1 MKNSILKLG
10 IGLSVI
16 ASANIFAIDINQA
29 IDTAIQN
36 NYNLKQQQY
45 KLDESELNLDSSYS
59 GFQPKLDLNY
69 NYNNRNKLIAGQ
81 IKKDS
86 TVSAIVSYNL
96 FNGFMDK
103 YNIDSSEN
111 LYESSKLTYEASKQD
126 LTLNVKNKY
135 INYLLKQKNSQTF
148 EEALKLY
155 KKQYEDSSNFF
166 AQGLIAQN
174 ELLEVEV
181 QMLQATQELQNAKTN
196 EKISRHEL
204 ENVLG
209 TKLTDELESID
220 LKNDI
225 SFDKTNIENRSELKA
240 LELVSQ
246 SYINLAKANQGG
258 YYPSINASFS
268 MNKYGE
274 DASPS
279 DRTGYPDSQN
289 IGTINVNWNLYNG
302 NSDNTK
308 VMINRKK
315 AAQYM
320 MQLKD
325 LKQQI
330 ELQYENAKEQLEVS
344 KLNLK
349 TANKALETSKLNY
362 EIVVNKVQEGLS
374 SNKDL
379 IDANYLLTKSKQ
391 NYFSAYYNRYLAI
404 ATLQRVLEVNN

>member
-1 MKNSILKLG
+1 MKNKI
-10 IGLSVI
+10 IGLSL
-16 ASANIFAIDINQA
+16 FACVNLFALDINTAVDVA
-29 IDTAIQN
+29 IEN
-36 NYNLKQQQY
+36 NYSLKQQQY
-45 KLDESELNLDSSYS
+45 ILDESELNLDSSYS
-59 GFQPKLDLNY
+59 GFKPKLDLNY
-69 NYNNRNKLIAGQ
+69 TYNSRNKIITGQ

-86 TVSAIVSYNL
+86 TASATVSYNL

-103 YNIDSSEN
+103 YNIDASEY

-126 LTLNVKNKY
+126 LILNVKSKY
-135 INYLLKQKNSQTF
+135 IDYLLKQKNSQTF
-148 EEALKLY
+148 SEALKLY

-181 QMLQATQELQNAKTN
+181 QMLQATQNLQNAKTN

-209 TKLTDELESID
+209 TKIVDEVESID
-220 LKNDI
+220 LKEDI
-225 SFDKTNIENRSELKA
+225 TFDKTNIENRSELKA

-246 SYINLAKANQGG
+246 SYTSRAKASRSG
-258 YYPSINASFS
+258 YMPSVDASFS
-268 MNKYGE
+268 VNKYGE
-274 DASPS
+274 DSNPTN
-279 DRTGYPDSQN
+279 RTGYPNSQS
-289 IGTINVNWNLYNG
+289 IGTVSVNWNLYNG
-302 NSDNTK
+302 NSDSVN

-325 LKQQI
+325 LKLQI
-330 ELQYENAKEQLEVS
+330 DLQYENALEQLEVS

-349 TANKALETSKLNY
+349 TATKALETSKLNY

-379 IDANYLLTKSKQ
+379 IDANYLLTQSKQ
-391 NYFSAYYNRYLAI
+391 NYFSAYFTRYLAI
-404 ATLQRVLEVNN
+404 ATLQRVLEEKN

>member
-1 MKNSILKLG
+1 MKSNILKL
-10 IGLSVI
+10 SVAASLI
-16 ASANIFAIDINQA
+16 ACSSLFAIDINKA
-29 IDTAIQN
+29 VDTAIEN
-36 NYNLKQQQY
+36 NYSLKQQQY
-45 KLDESELNLDSSYS
+45 VLDESELTLDSSYS
-59 GFQPKLDLNY
+59 GFKPKLDLSY
-69 NYNNRNKLIAGQ
+69 NYNSRNKIIPGQ

-86 TVSAIVSYNL
+86 TVSATVSYNL

-103 YNIDSSEN
+103 YNIDASEH
-111 LYESSKLTYEASKQD
+111 LYESSKLTYEATKQD
-126 LTLNVKNKY
+126 LILSVKNKY
-135 INYLLKQKNSQTF
+135 INYLLQQKNSQTF
-148 EEALKLY
+148 SEALKLY
-155 KKQYEDSSNFF
+155 EKQYEDSSNFF
-166 AQGLIAQN
+166 EQGLIAQN

-181 QMLQATQELQNAKTN
+181 QMLQATQDLQNAKTN

-209 TKLTDELESID
+209 TKIVDIVESID
-220 LKNDI
+220 LKDNI

-246 SYINLAKANQGG
+246 SYSSRAKASQSG
-258 YYPSINASFS
+258 YMPTIDASFS
-268 MNKYGE
+268 VNKYGE
-274 DASPS
+274 DSSPS
-279 DRTGYPDSQN
+279 DRTDYPNSQS
-289 IGTINVNWNLYNG
+289 IGTVSVNWNLYNG
-302 NSDNTK
+302 NSDNTD

-315 AAQYM
+315 ASQYM

-325 LKQQI
+325 LKLQI
-330 ELQYENAKEQLEVS
+330 DLQYENAKEQLEVS

-379 IDANYLLTKSKQ
+379 IDANYLLTQSKQ

-404 ATLQRVLEVNN
+404 ATLQRVLEEKN

>member
-1 MKNSILKLG
+1 MKTKIIS
-10 IGLSVI
+10 LSLMACV
-16 ASANIFAIDINQA
+16 NLFAIDINKA
-29 IDTAIQN
+29 VDTAIEN
-36 NYNLKQQQY
+36 NYSLKQQQY
-45 KLDESELNLDSSYS
+45 VLDESKLNVDSSYS
-59 GFQPKLDLNY
+59 GYKPTLDLNY
-69 NYNNRNKLIAGQ
+69 TYNSRDKIITGQ

-86 TVSAIVSYNL
+86 SISATVSYNL

-103 YNIDSSEN
+103 YNIDSSKH
-111 LYESSKLTYEASKQD
+111 LFESSKLTYEASKQD
-126 LTLNVKNKY
+126 LILNVKSKY
-135 INYLLKQKNSQTF
+135 INYLLAQKNSQTF
-148 EEALKLY
+148 GEALKLF

-166 AQGLIAQN
+166 TQGLIAQN

-181 QMLQATQELQNAKTN
+181 QMLQATQDLQNAKTD

-209 TKLTDELESID
+209 AKIVDEVESINLD
-220 LKNDI
+220 EKI
-225 SFDKTNIENRSELKA
+225 SFDKKNIENRSELKA
-240 LELVSQ
+240 LELISK
-246 SYINLAKANQGG
+246 SYISLAKASQSG
-258 YYPSINASFS
+258 YLPSVDASFS
-268 MNKYGE
+268 VNKYGE
-274 DASPS
+274 DANPS
-279 DRTGYPDSQN
+279 DRTGYPDSQS
-289 IGTINVNWNLYNG
+289 IGTVSLNWNLYNG
-302 NSDNTK
+302 DSDKTD

-315 AAQYM
+315 ATQYM

-325 LKQQI
+325 LKLQI
-330 ELQYENAKEQLEVS
+330 DLQYENAREQLEVS

-404 ATLQRVLEVNN
+404 ATLERVLEEKN

>member
-1 MKNSILKLG
+1 MKNKI
-10 IGLSVI
+10 IGLSL
-16 ASANIFAIDINQA
+16 FACVNLFALDINTAVDVA
-29 IDTAIQN
+29 IEN
-36 NYNLKQQQY
+36 NYSLKQQQY
-45 KLDESELNLDSSYS
+45 ILDESELNLDSSYS
-59 GFQPKLDLNY
+59 GFKPKLDLNY
-69 NYNNRNKLIAGQ
+69 TYNSRNKIITGQ

-86 TVSAIVSYNL
+86 TASATVSYNL

-103 YNIDSSEN
+103 YNIDASEY

-126 LTLNVKNKY
+126 LILNVKSKY
-135 INYLLKQKNSQTF
+135 IDYLLKQKNSQTF
-148 EEALKLY
+148 SEALKLY

-181 QMLQATQELQNAKTN
+181 QMLQATQNLQNAKTN

-209 TKLTDELESID
+209 SKIVDEVESID
-220 LKNDI
+220 LKEDI
-225 SFDKTNIENRSELKA
+225 TFDKTNIENRSELKA

-246 SYINLAKANQGG
+246 SYTSRAKASRSG
-258 YYPSINASFS
+258 YMPSVDASFS
-268 MNKYGE
+268 VNKYGE
-274 DASPS
+274 DSNPTN
-279 DRTGYPDSQN
+279 RTGYPNSQS
-289 IGTINVNWNLYNG
+289 IGTVSVNWNLYNG
-302 NSDNTK
+302 NSDSVN

-325 LKQQI
+325 LKLQI
-330 ELQYENAKEQLEVS
+330 DLQYENALEQLEVS

-349 TANKALETSKLNY
+349 TATKALETSKLNY

-379 IDANYLLTKSKQ
+379 IDANYLLTQSKQ
-391 NYFSAYYNRYLAI
+391 NYFSAYFTRYLAI
-404 ATLQRVLEVNN
+404 ATLQRVLEEKN

>member
-1 MKNSILKLG
+1 MKTKIIS
-10 IGLSVI
+10 LSLI
-16 ASANIFAIDINQA
+16 ACVNLFAIDINKA
-29 IDTAIQN
+29 VDTAIEN
-36 NYNLKQQQY
+36 NYSLKQQQY
-45 KLDESELNLDSSYS
+45 VLEESGLNVDSSYS
-59 GFQPKLDLNY
+59 SYKPTLDLSYTY
-69 NYNNRNKLIAGQ
+69 NSRNKIITGQ

-86 TVSAIVSYNL
+86 SISATVSYNL

-103 YNIDSSEN
+103 YNIDSSKH

-126 LTLNVKNKY
+126 LILNVKSKY
-135 INYLLKQKNSQTF
+135 INYLLQQKNSQTF
-148 EEALKLY
+148 SEALKLY
-155 KKQYEDSSNFF
+155 TKQYEDSSNFF
-166 AQGLIAQN
+166 TQGLIAQN

-181 QMLQATQELQNAKTN
+181 QMLQATQDLQNAKTN
-196 EKISRHEL
+196 EKISKHEL

-209 TKLTDELESID
+209 TKLVDEVESID
-220 LKNDI
+220 LDENI
-225 SFDKTNIENRSELKA
+225 SFDKKNIENRSELKA
-240 LELVSQ
+240 LGLVSK
-246 SYINLAKANQGG
+246 SYSSLAKASQSG
-258 YYPSINASFS
+258 YLPSVDASFS
-268 MNKYGE
+268 VNKYGE
-274 DASPS
+274 DINPS
-279 DRTGYPDSQN
+279 DRSGYPDSQS
-289 IGTINVNWNLYNG
+289 IGTVSLNWNLYNG
-302 NSDNTK
+302 NSDKTD

-325 LKQQI
+325 LKLQI
-330 ELQYENAKEQLEVS
+330 DLQYENAKEQLEVS

-404 ATLQRVLEVNN
+404 ATLQRVLEEKN

>member
-1 MKNSILKLG
+1 MKTKIIS
-10 IGLSVI
+10 LSLI
-16 ASANIFAIDINQA
+16 ACVNLFAIDINKA
-29 IDTAIQN
+29 VDTAIEN
-36 NYNLKQQQY
+36 NYSLKQQQY
-45 KLDESELNLDSSYS
+45 VLDESALNLDSSYS
-59 GFQPKLDLNY
+59 GYKPKLDLSYTY
-69 NYNNRNKLIAGQ
+69 NSRDKIITGQ

-86 TVSAIVSYNL
+86 TMSATVSYNL

-103 YNIDSSEN
+103 YNIDSSKH

-126 LTLNVKNKY
+126 LILNVKSKY
-135 INYLLKQKNSQTF
+135 IDYLLEQKNSQTF
-148 EEALKLY
+148 GEALKLF

-166 AQGLIAQN
+166 TQGLIAQN

-181 QMLQATQELQNAKTN
+181 QMLQATQDLQNAKTT

-209 TKLTDELESID
+209 TKITDEVASIE
-220 LKNDI
+220 LNENI
-225 SFDKTNIENRSELKA
+225 SFDKKNIANRSELKA
-240 LELVSQ
+240 LELISK
-246 SYINLAKANQGG
+246 SYTSLSKASKSG
-258 YYPSINASFS
+258 YLPSVDARFS
-268 MNKYGE
+268 VNKYGE
-274 DASPS
+274 DANPS
-279 DRTGYPDSQN
+279 DRSGYPDSQS
-289 IGTINVNWNLYNG
+289 IGTVSLNWNLYNG
-302 NSDNTK
+302 DSDKTD

-315 AAQYM
+315 ASQYM

-325 LKQQI
+325 LKLQI
-330 ELQYENAKEQLEVS
+330 DLQYENATEQLEVS

-404 ATLQRVLEVNN
+404 ATLQRVLEEKN